1 MKYYAI
7 IVGGGSGTRMQ
18 QELPKQ
24 FIELNGKPIL
34 MHTMAAFA
42 QCALKPKIILV
53 LNVHYHQLWE
63 ELCAQHQFNIPHQL
77 VKGGEQRFNSV
88 KNGLKNIKSGAIVA
102 IHDAVRPLI
111 SAELITKSFEEAA
124 AKGNAVMGV
133 PSKDSVRLLKGDESK
148 AIKRESVYL
157 MQTPQTFQIEQLK
170 KSYEQEYRMD
180 FTDDAS
186 VVERM
191 GYPIHLIEGAASNIK
206 ITYPEDLL
214 FAEQLMS
221 RRS

>member
-24 FIELNGKPIL
+24 FIELKGKPIL

-42 QCALKPKIILV
+42 QCSLKPEIILV

-63 ELCAQHQFNIPHQL
+63 ELCARYQFDIPHQL
-77 VKGGEQRFNSV
+77 VKGGEQRFHSV
-88 KNGLKNIKSGAIVA
+88 KNGLKSIKSGAIVA

-111 SAELITKSFEEAA
+111 SAELITKSFEAAA
-124 AKGNAVMGV
+124 AKGNSVMGV

-170 KSYEQEYRMD
+170 KAYEQEYRMD

-191 GYPIHLIEGAASNIK
+191 GHPIHLIEGAASNIK

-221 RRS
+221 RRA

>member
-1 MKYYAI
+1 MKHHAI
-7 IVGGGSGTRMQ
+7 IVGGGSGTRML

-42 QCALKPKIILV
+42 ESALKPELILV
-53 LNVHYHQLWE
+53 LNIHYHQLWE
-63 ELCAQHQFNIPHQL
+63 ELCARHQFNIPHQL
-77 VKGGEQRFNSV
+77 VKGGEQRFHSV
-88 KNGLKNIKSGAIVA
+88 KNGLKNIKPGSIVA
-102 IHDAVRPLI
+102 IHDAVRPLV

-124 AKGNAVMGV
+124 LKGNAVTGV
-133 PSKDSVRLLKGDESK
+133 PSKDSVRLLKGDDSK
-148 AIKRESVYL
+148 AINRESVYL

-170 KSYEQEYRMD
+170 KAYEQEYRLD

-191 GYPIHLIEGAASNIK
+191 GYPIHLIEGEPQNIK

-214 FAEQLMS
+214 FAEQLIS
-221 RRS
+221 KNA

>member
-24 FIELNGKPIL
+24 FIELKGKPIL

-42 QCALKPKIILV
+42 QCSLKPEIILV

-63 ELCAQHQFNIPHQL
+63 ELCARYQFDIPHQL
-77 VKGGEQRFNSV
+77 VKGGEQRFHSV
-88 KNGLKNIKSGAIVA
+88 KNGLKSIKSGAIVA

-148 AIKRESVYL
+148 AIRRESVYL

-170 KSYEQEYRMD
+170 KAYEQEYRMD

-191 GYPIHLIEGAASNIK
+191 GHPIHLIEGAASNIK

>member
-24 FIELNGKPIL
+24 FIELKGKPIL
-34 MHTMAAFA
+34 MHSMAAFA
-42 QCALKPKIILV
+42 HSAIKPEIILV
-53 LNVHYHQLWE
+53 LNVHYHKFWE
-63 ELCAQHQFNIPHQL
+63 DLCAQHQFDIPHQL
-77 VKGGEQRFNSV
+77 IKGGEQRFHSV
-88 KNGLKNIKSGAIVA
+88 KNGLKNIKSGSIVA
-102 IHDAVRPLI
+102 IHDAVRPLV
-111 SAELITKSFEEAA
+111 SVELINKSFEEAA
-124 AKGNAVMGV
+124 LKGNAVTGV

-148 AIKRESVYL
+148 AINRESVYL
-157 MQTPQTFQIEQLK
+157 IQTPQTFQIEQLK
-170 KSYEQEYRMD
+170 KAYEQEYRID

-206 ITYPEDLL
+206 ITYPEDLF
-214 FAEQLMS
+214 FAEQLMA
-221 RRS
+221 RRA